1 MTLGLLQ
8 DKLPLTLYTLPVTL
22 HFYLLSDIRQCLF
35 IGGNKFYITYL
46 VLFFLFC
53 SGFSSCFISNF
64 GELLFNCDDD
74 VTFDKR
80 SLEYQNYPITR
91 EHTPS
96 TVKRQFFEIRN
107 KTRAEAR
114 TKQEKRDKVSNVK
127 FIITY
132 NPALPN
138 INKII
143 QNNLSILHT
152 GEDMKKR
159 FPSN

>member
-1 MTLGLLQ
+1 MFGQGIRPKEKFLAYSIQVAFLIIRLA
-8 DKLPLTLYTLPVTL
+8 PEYMVTL
-22 HFYLLSDIRQCLF
+22 
-35 IGGNKFYITYL
+35 
-46 VLFFLFC
+46 
-53 SGFSSCFISNF
+53 
-64 GELLFNCDDD
+64 GELLFNRDDD

-80 SLEYQNYPITR
+80 SSEYQNYLITR
-91 EHTPS
+91 EHKPS
-96 TVKRQFFEIRN
+96 KVKRQFSEVRN

-152 GEDMKKR
+152 GEDMKKH